1 MLEDIY
7 DPTIVEGDRGNFEGS
22 VGGGEYGDEDPKII
36 EEAIA
41 LVRSNGK
48 CSTSML
54 QRHMKLGYGRAAR
67 VVDIMEYLGIVGPAD
82 GSKPREVIG

>member
-7 DPTIVEGDRGNFEGS
+7 DRSIVEWDRGNFEWS
-22 VGGGEYGDEDPKII
+22 ASGGDYGDEDPKII
-36 EEAIA
+36 EEAIM

-67 VVDIMEYLGIVGPAD
+67 VVDIMESMGIVGPAD
-82 GSKPREVIG
+82 GSKPREIIW